1 MQEGQE
7 LDKKALAFLKGE
19 KNTDWNELAKDCVS
33 FANANGGRIMV
44 GIDNYATEPAPNQ
57 TIDVKWLDWIRKH
70 VSQRTYNVSVTPQ
83 IATAANGGQYIEIVI
98 SRNAQSVAGTT
109 DGRYYIRVSDDSKPV
124 LPDELLR
131 LAADKN
137 ALIWEEQTNRRVP
150 KSRVD
155 EEKYKQFLA
164 DVRASQRVTR
174 FVKEKADDEI
184 LEHYLFVK
192 GEYLTNLGVLWIG
205 QRQDRATLLYAPVIQ
220 FIKKDEREEKV
231 NKIVWDDFRLNPKEL
246 LQAVQ
251 NEIPDWQEAVE
262 IPDGL
267 FRTSVPNYDIE
278 VVRELV
284 ANALVHKMYTVRGDI
299 FINLFTDRLEIHSPG
314 LLPLGDTPQNIIS
327 QSIRRNSHLAQVF
340 YDLQLMEREGYGYDR
355 VYEILL
361 SEGKPVPVVEE
372 GDDRVTVTTYRRIVK
387 PEIIRLIE
395 KANQEYQLRQKETI
409 CLGLIAQYTSLSAV
423 ELAKRLNI
431 KEQQGIR
438 TWLGRLVE
446 VGLIEAKG
454 KTKATEYFIN
464 PAYLRRLNYKGKTDL
479 TKIAPHRL
487 KELILVDLEIYKTA
501 PIRDIHERIGKEISD
516 RKLKRQIDALIA
528 EGIISKIGV
537 KNHTRYSLN
546 QNLSNKGQ
554 LVMKNDTNGNEKA
567 EKWEL

>member
-7 LDKKALAFLKGE
+7 MDKKALAFLKDN

-33 FANANGGRIMV
+33 FANANGGRILI
-44 GIDNYATEPAPNQ
+44 GIDDDATEPALHQ
-57 TIDVKWLDWIRKH
+57 IIDAKWLDAIRKQ
-70 VSQRTYNVSVTPQ
+70 VSQRTYNVNATPQ
-83 IATAANGGQYIEIVI
+83 IATASNGGQYIEVLI

-109 DGRYYIRVSDDSKPV
+109 DGRYYIRVSDESKPV

-137 ALIWEEQTNRRVP
+137 AFVWEEQINRRVP
-150 KSRVD
+150 KNRID
-155 EEKYKQFLA
+155 EAKYKQFLA
-164 DVRASQRVTR
+164 DIRTSQRVTA
-174 FVKEKADDEI
+174 FIKEKTDDEL

-220 FIKKDEREEKV
+220 FIKRDEREEKV
-231 NKIVWDDFRLNPKEL
+231 NKIVWDDFSLNPKEL
-246 LQAVQ
+246 LQAIQ
-251 NEIPDWQEAVE
+251 TEIPDWQEAVE

-314 LLPLGDTPQNIIS
+314 LLPLGVTPQNIIS
-327 QSIRRNSHLAQVF
+327 LSIRRNTHLAQVF

-361 SEGKPVPVVEE
+361 SEGKPIPVVEE
-372 GDDRVTVTTYRRIVK
+372 GNDRVTVTVYRRIVK
-387 PEIIRLIE
+387 PEIVRLIE
-395 KANQEYQLRQKETI
+395 KANEEYQLRQKEVI
-409 CLGLIAQYTSLSAV
+409 CLGLIAQHSSLSAL

-431 KEQQGIR
+431 KETQGIR
-438 TWLGRLVE
+438 TWLGRLVD
-446 VGLIEAKG
+446 VGLIELKG
-454 KTKATEYFIN
+454 KTKAAEYSIN

-487 KELILVDLEIYKTA
+487 KELILADLEIYRTA

-516 RKLKRQIDALIA
+516 RKIKRQIDALIG
-528 EGIISKIGV
+528 EERISKIGV
-537 KNHTRYSLN
+537 NNHTRYSLN
-546 QNLSNKGQ
+546 QNLSN
-554 LVMKNDTNGNEKA
+554 N
-567 EKWEL
+567 